1 MDSSFLGE
9 LGIVQDKTK
18 VYEVNQAAISLAT
31 SLSIS
36 VNSRHVVVRYS
47 RVREAVANDIIDVF
61 YVLTHLP
68 LADMLTKIVP
78 ITNFIRYL
86 PFITGNRV
94 EDTKRSRQSYIN
106 DYKVYRAKESIS
118 G

>member
-1 MDSSFLGE
+1 MGE

-18 VYEVNQAAISLAT
+18 VYEDNQAAISLAT

-36 VNSRHVVVRYS
+36 GNSRHVVVRYS
-47 RVREAVANDIIDVF
+47 RVREAVANDIIDVI
-61 YVLTHLP
+61 YVPTQLQ

-78 ITNFIRYL
+78 IPNFIRHL
-86 PFITGNRV
+86 P
-94 EDTKRSRQSYIN
+94 S
-106 DYKVYRAKESIS
+106 VYH